1 MANVQD
7 GATTRD
13 LPLRGSNADA
23 ESFEYVSDPH
33 ENERRLRGCAN
44 VIVATYHRLLKE
56 DPDLTM
62 PMAAI
67 EALIEF
73 LGHSQVK
80 TVYETIDLVKT
91 QSEKLQAAVRNPIA
105 LSHGTDLFS
114 QYLIMSLKQPA
125 SSSSAS
131 NGGSSSKL
139 ASPPLDNPHE
149 SFEVVRQ
156 HLLRNSRLFATR
168 AKNARERIAANGR
181 KHLHDD
187 TTILTMG
194 GSRVVG
200 NLLSR
205 AAAKHDYGWY
215 TDPPRRF
222 RVLYAVDPALQA
234 ESDGV
239 VQSLR
244 AQGIQVATI
253 PFTALAYAMG
263 QVDKVI
269 VGAEAVT
276 ANGGIISSMGTY
288 SLAVLA
294 KASRKPLYVAAEQ
307 HKFGKTFPVDNFDFN
322 FDQEVINF
330 YSDNNKEDKAKKVP
344 MPDPVDFTP
353 PELIEAF
360 FADHKVLTPDEVA
373 KEVIDMLM

>member
-1 MANVQD
+1 MADVQD
-7 GATTRD
+7 GAVTRD

-23 ESFEYVSDPH
+23 ESFD
-33 ENERRLRGCAN
+33 
-44 VIVATYHRLLKE
+44 IVATYHRLLKE

-125 SSSSAS
+125 SSSGS
-131 NGGSSSKL
+131 NGSNNSKSSP
-139 ASPPLDNPHE
+139 APQPPLDNPHE

-168 AKNARERIAANGR
+168 AKNARERIAVNGR

-200 NLLSR
+200 NLLGR
-205 AAAKHDYGWY
+205 AAQKHDYGWY
-215 TDPPRRF
+215 TDPPRQF
-222 RVLYAVDPALQA
+222 RVLYAVDPALAA
-234 ESDGV
+234 ESEAV
-239 VQSLR
+239 VASLR
-244 AQGIQVATI
+244 GQGVPVATV
-253 PFTALAYAMG
+253 PFTALAYAMAT
-263 QVDKVI
+263 VDKVV

-294 KASRKPLYVAAEQ
+294 KASRKPFYVAAEQ
-307 HKFGKTFPVDNFDFN
+307 HKFGKTFPVDEFDFS
-322 FDQEVINF
+322 FDQGVINF
-330 YSDNNKEDKAKKVP
+330 YSDNTKEGKDKKVT
-344 MPDPVDFTP
+344 MPDPIDFTP

>member
-7 GATTRD
+7 GAVTRD
-13 LPLRGSNADA
+13 LPLRGSNNVDA
-23 ESFEYVSDPH
+23 ESFD
-33 ENERRLRGCAN
+33 
-44 VIVATYHRLLKE
+44 IVATYHRLLKE

-125 SSSSAS
+125 ASS
-131 NGGSSSKL
+131 GSGTGAASSKH
-139 ASPPLDNPHE
+139 APPLDNPHE

-168 AKNARERIAANGR
+168 AKNARERIAVHGR
-181 KHLHDD
+181 KHLHDN

-200 NLLSR
+200 NLLGR

-222 RVLYAVDPALQA
+222 RVLYAVDPALEA
-234 ESDGV
+234 ESNSV
-239 VQSLR
+239 VESLR

-253 PFTALAYAMG
+253 PFTALAYAMAK
-263 QVDKVI
+263 VDKVI

-307 HKFGKTFPVDNFDFN
+307 HKFGKTFPVDEFDFS
-322 FDQEVINF
+322 FDQGVINF
-330 YSDNNKEDKAKKVP
+330 YSNNNKDTKGKEES
-344 MPDPVDFTP
+344 MPDPIDFTP

>member
-7 GATTRD
+7 GAVTRE

-23 ESFEYVSDPH
+23 ESFD
-33 ENERRLRGCAN
+33 
-44 VIVATYHRLLKE
+44 IVATYHRLLKE

-125 SSSSAS
+125 SGNGNNSSS
-131 NGGSSSKL
+131 GGK
-139 ASPPLDNPHE
+139 APIDNPHE

-168 AKNARERIAANGR
+168 AKDARERIAVNGR

-200 NLLSR
+200 NLLAR

-222 RVLYAVDPALQA
+222 RVIYAVDPALAAQ
-234 ESDGV
+234 SDEV
-239 VQSLR
+239 VASLR
-244 AQGIQVATI
+244 NQGIQVATI
-253 PFTALAYAMG
+253 PFTALAYAMAK
-263 QVDKVI
+263 VDKVI

-294 KASRKPLYVAAEQ
+294 KAKGKPLYVAAEQ
-307 HKFGKTFPVDNFDFN
+307 HKFGKTFPVDEFDFS
-322 FDQEVINF
+322 FDQGVIDF
-330 YSDNNKEDKAKKVP
+330 YSSSSRNQTKDGKGKTEP
-344 MPDPVDFTP
+344 MPDPIDFTP

>member
-1 MANVQD
+1 
-7 GATTRD
+7 
-13 LPLRGSNADA
+13 
-23 ESFEYVSDPH
+23 
-33 ENERRLRGCAN
+33 
-44 VIVATYHRLLKE
+44 
-56 DPDLTM
+56 M

-125 SSSSAS
+125 ASS
-131 NGGSSSKL
+131 GSGTGAASSKH
-139 ASPPLDNPHE
+139 SPPLDNPHE

-168 AKNARERIAANGR
+168 AKNARERIAVNGR
-181 KHLHDD
+181 KHLHDN

-200 NLLSR
+200 NLLGR

-222 RVLYAVDPALQA
+222 RVLYAVDPALEA
-234 ESDGV
+234 ESNNV
-239 VQSLR
+239 VESLR

-253 PFTALAYAMG
+253 PFTALAYAMAK
-263 QVDKVI
+263 VDKVI

-307 HKFGKTFPVDNFDFN
+307 HKFGKTFPVDEFDFS
-322 FDQEVINF
+322 FDQGVINF
-330 YSDNNKEDKAKKVP
+330 YSNNNKDTKGKEVS
-344 MPDPVDFTP
+344 MPDPIDFTVWLP
-353 PELIEAF
+353 SP
-360 FADHKVLTPDEVA
+360 
-373 KEVIDMLM
+373 

>member
-7 GATTRD
+7 GAATRD
-13 LPLRGSNADA
+13 LPLRGTNADA
-23 ESFEYVSDPH
+23 ESFD
-33 ENERRLRGCAN
+33 
-44 VIVATYHRLLKE
+44 IVATYHRLLQE

-125 SSSSAS
+125 SSSGS
-131 NGGSSSKL
+131 NGAGSKS
-139 ASPPLDNPHE
+139 SPPLDNPHE

-200 NLLSR
+200 NMLCR

-234 ESDGV
+234 ESNGV
-239 VQSLR
+239 VESLR

-263 QVDKVI
+263 QVDQVI

-307 HKFGKTFPVDNFDFN
+307 HKFGKTFPVDNFDFS

-330 YSDNNKEDKAKKVP
+330 YSANNKEDKAKKVP
-344 MPDPVDFTP
+344 MPDPIDFTP
-353 PELIEAF
+353 PELIESF

>member
-1 MANVQD
+1 
-7 GATTRD
+7 
-13 LPLRGSNADA
+13 
-23 ESFEYVSDPH
+23 
-33 ENERRLRGCAN
+33 
-44 VIVATYHRLLKE
+44 
-56 DPDLTM
+56 M

-105 LSHGTDLFS
+105 LSHGTDLFC
-114 QYLIMSLKQPA
+114 QYLIMSLKQPP
-125 SSSSAS
+125 SGS
-131 NGGSSSKL
+131 NGSSSGGGK
-139 ASPPLDNPHE
+139 PPVDNNPHE

-168 AKNARERIAANGR
+168 AKNARERIAVNGR
-181 KHLHDD
+181 KHLHDG

-200 NLLSR
+200 NLLAR

-222 RVLYAVDPALQA
+222 RVIYAVDPALAAQ
-234 ESDGV
+234 SDEV
-239 VQSLR
+239 VASLR
-244 AQGIQVATI
+244 SQGVQVATI
-253 PFTALAYAMG
+253 PFTALAYAMAK
-263 QVDKVI
+263 VDKVV

-294 KASRKPLYVAAEQ
+294 KANRKPLYVAAEQ
-307 HKFGKTFPVDNFDFN
+307 HKFGKTFPVDQFDFS
-322 FDQEVINF
+322 FDQGVIDF
-330 YSDNNKEDKAKKVP
+330 YSANNSQSKDGRGKKEP
-344 MPDPVDFTP
+344 MPDPIDFTVCFSCASP
-353 PELIEAF
+353 PRRPPFHLICATSSTCW
-360 FADHKVLTPDEVA
+360 VSRILTLARP
-373 KEVIDMLM
+373 